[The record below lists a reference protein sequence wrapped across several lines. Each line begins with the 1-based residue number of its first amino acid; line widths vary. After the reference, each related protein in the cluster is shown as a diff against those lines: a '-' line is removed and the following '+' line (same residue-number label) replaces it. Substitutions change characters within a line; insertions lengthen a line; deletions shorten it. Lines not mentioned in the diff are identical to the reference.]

1 MRTTPNRT
9 AVATGLA
16 LVTTFALVATGHAV
30 GATTGAPTEHPADR
44 VTADVTTA
52 DVTTG
57 DNTFGS
63 GLADAVLDASSTMYG
78 TRALVETLD
87 DPSPWVLA
95 HDRFPD
101 GAPDDHAL
109 LFATDAGDVLFLG
122 GDEVFAPM
130 VVSIDPHDML
140 DVLGLTGD
148 ELFPVLDVEA
158 DCHGDAMSV
167 LCLGVDAT
175 AGVLYAVPGV
185 YVEEISTLPAEFM
198 PSETEGMSDGLTSD
212 PDAEFMPS
220 QTEGMADG
228 LTVDPDAEYFPSETD
243 GMANDLAGNDNEWR
257 ALPSPALLRD
267 VVELLWFMDQTNPES
282 ELKAMLDDA
291 LVGYVPDLD
300 SDSSGMVRSDLAEG
314 VVTVLRSDPDLLDLA
329 LGIGRSRLDG
339 HLLGDYDY
347 PDFLDI
353 QLAPGASNATERVRA
368 VLAIVNDAHEL
379 ALVLDDWVRTP
390 GRNFKVEIEG
400 VTQAAWSWIT
410 APLLQPRMFDEADAL
425 FGKRTGLRSAEL
437 ADRVEQIL
445 VHLDDRDTSAGTFDD
460 VVGRLRIAIDH
471 VGAGLRSDDPVLAAA
486 TDPDDPDEPGPDERL
501 EAAPDDERTT
511 TDTTSGEPGG
521 TTEPERPATTEPGR
535 TTTTEPERTTTTVA
549 ERPATTEPER
559 TTTTTV
565 PERTTTTV
573 AERPATTE
581 PERTTTA
588 TEPERTT
595 TTTTTAPD
603 RSTTTTPSR

>member
-30 GATTGAPTEHPADR
+30 GATTVAPTEHPADR

-185 YVEEISTLPAEFM
+185 YVEEISTLPAGFF

-559 TTTTTV
+559 TTTTT
-565 PERTTTTV
+565 
-573 AERPATTE
+573 
-581 PERTTTA
+581 
-588 TEPERTT
+588 EPERTT